1 MLRLFEEKRS
11 HSVEIHI
18 CRFRESSPGASVFGV
33 LVMHDVFEADRKPA
47 DTPATQIGR
56 DELRYRLAQVVEG
69 YTGGCDEDAARAG
82 MDWMRQ
88 RDRELGQTPRF

>member
-1 MLRLFEEKRS
+1 MLRKR
-11 HSVEIHI
+11 I
-18 CRFRESSPGASVFGV
+18 RELDIPLWARNRALHYLANERLSDV
-33 LVMHDVFEADRKPA
+33 LRC
-47 DTPATQIGR
+47 
-56 DELRYRLAQVVEG
+56 RLAQVVEG